1 MLGMSIR
8 FQCGACSQ
16 PIEVDDEWALR
27 AVACP
32 YCRKTI
38 TAPSESTLGDLSR
51 IPMATPLMAVGSAV
65 ALPAPAPSS
74 YAPPDSNANP
84 LAVAAF
90 ILAAAMVILLLSGAM
105 IAAPHALEL
114 EQLQKELQPQPGVES
129 GSQVRAVMEYLN
141 THGGNFPV
149 WLVAVGV
156 LQILAM
162 AACAAAIVCGL
173 LALRR
178 TTRRALAVIALVSCG
193 CVVLLF
199 CLNFAAEFAGIGL
212 RR

>member
-1 MLGMSIR
+1 MRSMAIR

-16 PIEVDDEWALR
+16 PIEVDDEWALK

-51 IPMATPLMAVGSAV
+51 IPMATPLMDVGSAV
-65 ALPAPAPSS
+65 VLPASAPISH
-74 YAPPDSNANP
+74 APPNSRANP

-90 ILAAAMVILLLSGAM
+90 ILAAVMVILLLSVAV
-105 IAAPHALEL
+105 IASSHALEL
-114 EQLQKELQPQPGVES
+114 EQIQKELQPKPGADS
-129 GSQVRAVMEYLN
+129 GAQFRAAMEYVN
-141 THGGNFPV
+141 THGGQIPG
-149 WLVAVGV
+149 WLVALGL
-156 LQILAM
+156 LQISAM
-162 AACAAAIVCGL
+162 ASCAAAIVCGL

-178 TTRRALAVIALVSCG
+178 IARRALAVIALISCG
-193 CVVLLF
+193 SVVLLF
-199 CLNFAAEFAGIGL
+199 CLGMGL

>member
-1 MLGMSIR
+1 MAIR

-38 TAPSESTLGDLSR
+38 TAPSESTMDDLSR
-51 IPMATPLMAVGSAV
+51 IPMASPLMAVGGAV
-65 ALPAPAPSS
+65 ALPTPAPSS
-74 YAPPDSNANP
+74 YAPPDASANP
-84 LAVAAF
+84 PAVAAF
-90 ILAAAMVILLLSGAM
+90 ILAAAMVIFLLSGAM
-105 IAAPHALEL
+105 IVASHTLEL
-114 EQLQKELQPQPGVES
+114 EQLQKELQPQPGAAA
-129 GSQVRAVMEYLN
+129 GSQVQSMMRYFE
-141 THGGNFPV
+141 THGGRIPG
-149 WLVAVGV
+149 WLMAVGV
-156 LQILAM
+156 LQISAM

-173 LALRR
+173 LAVRR

-199 CLNFAAEFAGIGL
+199 CLNFAAAFAGVGL

>member
-1 MLGMSIR
+1 MAIR

-16 PIEVDDEWALR
+16 PIEVDDEWAMR

-51 IPMATPLMAVGSAV
+51 IPMASPLLAVGNAV
-65 ALPAPAPSS
+65 ALPASAPSS
-74 YAPPDSNANP
+74 YAPPDSDANP

-105 IAAPHALEL
+105 IVASHALDL
-114 EQLQKELQPQPGVES
+114 EQLQKDLQPQPGAAS
-129 GSQVRAVMEYLN
+129 GSQVRAVMEYID
-141 THGGNFPV
+141 THGGQFPG

-156 LQILAM
+156 LQISAM

-178 TTRRALAVIALVSCG
+178 TARRALAVIALVSCG

-199 CLNFAAEFAGIGL
+199 CVNFATAFVGIGL

>member
-1 MLGMSIR
+1 MRGMAIR

-16 PIEVDDEWALR
+16 PIEVDDEWAHK

-51 IPMATPLMAVGSAV
+51 IPMASPLMAVGSAV
-65 ALPAPAPSS
+65 ALPTTAPSS

-105 IAAPHALEL
+105 IAASHALDL
-114 EQLQKELQPQPGVES
+114 EQLQKELRTQPGAGS
-129 GSQVRAVMEYLN
+129 SSQVRAIMEYVN
-141 THGGNFPV
+141 AHGGQFPG
-149 WLVAVGV
+149 WLVAMGL
-156 LQILAM
+156 LQISSM
-162 AACAAAIVCGL
+162 AACASAMVCGL

-178 TTRRALAVIALVSCG
+178 TARRPLAVIALVSCG

-199 CLNFAAEFAGIGL
+199 CLTLLLPLAAVGL

>member
-1 MLGMSIR
+1 
-8 FQCGACSQ
+8 
-16 PIEVDDEWALR
+16 VDDEWAQR

-51 IPMATPLMAVGSAV
+51 IPMASPLLAVGNAV
-65 ALPAPAPSS
+65 ALPAPAS
-74 YAPPDSNANP
+74 YAPPNPNANP

-90 ILAAAMVILLLSGAM
+90 ILAAAMVILLLSRAM
-105 IAAPHALEL
+105 ILASHALDL
-114 EQLQKELQPQPGVES
+114 EQLQKDLQPKPGAAS
-129 GSQVRAVMEYLN
+129 GSQLQAVMEYVN
-141 THGGNFPV
+141 AHGGQFPG

-156 LQILAM
+156 LQISAM

-178 TTRRALAVIALVSCG
+178 TARRALAVIALVSCG

-199 CLNFAAEFAGIGL
+199 CLNFATALAGMGL

>member
-1 MLGMSIR
+1 MAIR

-16 PIEVDDEWALR
+16 PIEVDDEWAQR

-51 IPMATPLMAVGSAV
+51 IPMATPLMDVGSAV
-65 ALPAPAPSS
+65 ALPMSATNA
-74 YAPPDSNANP
+74 YAKPNANANP
-84 LAVAAF
+84 MAVAAF
-90 ILAAAMVILLLSGAM
+90 ILAAAMIILLLSGAM
-105 IAAPHALEL
+105 IVTSHALEL
-114 EQLQKELQPQPGVES
+114 EQLQKELQPMPGVDS
-129 GSQVRAVMEYLN
+129 GSQLRAVMEYIDA
-141 THGGNFPV
+141 HGGQFPG

-156 LQILAM
+156 LQISSM

-178 TTRRALAVIALVSCG
+178 TARRALAVIALVSSG

-199 CLNFAAEFAGIGL
+199 CLNFAAAFAGTGL
-212 RR
+212 HR

>member
-1 MLGMSIR
+1 MLWMAIR

-16 PIEVDDEWALR
+16 PIEVDDEWALK

-38 TAPSESTLGDLSR
+38 TAPSESMLGDLSR
-51 IPMATPLMAVGSAV
+51 IPMATPLMDAGSAV
-65 ALPAPAPSS
+65 ALPPSATNT
-74 YAPPDSNANP
+74 YAQPNANANP
-84 LAVAAF
+84 MAVAAF
-90 ILAAAMVILLLSGAM
+90 ILAAVMVIMLLSGAV
-105 IAAPHALEL
+105 IASSHALDL
-114 EQLQKELQPQPGVES
+114 EQLQKEIQPKQGADS
-129 GSQVRAVMEYLN
+129 GSQFRAVMEYMDA
-141 THGGNFPV
+141 HGGQFPG

-156 LQILAM
+156 LQISAM

-178 TTRRALAVIALVSCG
+178 RARRPLAVIALVSSG

-199 CLNFAAEFAGIGL
+199 CLSFAAAFAGVGL
-212 RR
+212 HR

>member
-1 MLGMSIR
+1 MRGMAIR

-51 IPMATPLMAVGSAV
+51 IPMATPLMDAGGAL
-65 ALPAPAPSS
+65 ALPASAPIS
-74 YAPPDSNANP
+74 YAPPNSRANP
-84 LAVAAF
+84 LAVVAF
-90 ILAAAMVILLLSGAM
+90 ILAAVMIILLLSIAM
-105 IAAPHALEL
+105 IASSHALEL
-114 EQLQKELQPQPGVES
+114 EQLQKELQPKPGADS
-129 GSQVRAVMEYLN
+129 GAQFRAVMEYMN
-141 THGGNFPV
+141 AHGGQIPG
-149 WLVAVGV
+149 WLVALGV
-156 LQILAM
+156 LQISAM
-162 AACAAAIVCGL
+162 SACAAAIVCGL

-178 TTRRALAVIALVSCG
+178 TARRALAVIALVSCV

-199 CLNFAAEFAGIGL
+199 CLNF
-212 RR
+212 

>member
-1 MLGMSIR
+1 MRKVAIR

-16 PIEVDDEWALR
+16 PIEVDDEWAQK

-51 IPMATPLMAVGSAV
+51 IPMASPLLVTGNAV
-65 ALPAPAPSS
+65 ALPTPAPSS
-74 YAPPDSNANP
+74 YALPNSKANP

-105 IAAPHALEL
+105 IVASHALEL
-114 EQLQKELQPQPGVES
+114 EQLQKDLQPQPGADS
-129 GSQVRAVMEYLN
+129 GSQFRAIMEYFDA
-141 THGGNFPV
+141 HGGQFPG

-156 LQILAM
+156 LQISAM

-178 TTRRALAVIALVSCG
+178 TPRRALAVVALVSCG

-199 CLNFAAEFAGIGL
+199 CLNFAPALAGIEL

>member
-1 MLGMSIR
+1 MPKMAIR

-16 PIEVDDEWALR
+16 PIEVDDEWAQK

-51 IPMATPLMAVGSAV
+51 IPMASPLVAVGNAL
-65 ALPAPAPSS
+65 ALPTPAARSN
-74 YAPPDSNANP
+74 AQPDSNANP

-90 ILAAAMVILLLSGAM
+90 ILAAAMVLLLLSGAM
-105 IAAPHALEL
+105 IASSHALDL
-114 EQLQKELQPQPGVES
+114 EQLQKELQPRPGAPS
-129 GSQVRAVMEYLN
+129 ASQIQSLMEYVN
-141 THGGNFPV
+141 AHGGQFPG
-149 WLVAVGV
+149 WLVAAGV
-156 LQILAM
+156 LQISAM

-178 TTRRALAVIALVSCG
+178 TARRALAVIALVSCG

-199 CLNFAAEFAGIGL
+199 CLNFAAVLAGVRL

>member
-1 MLGMSIR
+1 MRIMAIR

-16 PIEVDDEWALR
+16 PIEVDDEWAQR

-51 IPMATPLMAVGSAV
+51 IPMASPLMAVGSAV
-65 ALPAPAPSS
+65 ALPTLATSS

-90 ILAAAMVILLLSGAM
+90 ILATAMVILLLSVAM
-105 IAAPHALEL
+105 IAASHKLDL
-114 EQLQKELQPQPGVES
+114 EQLQKELQPQPGTDA
-129 GSQVRAVMEYLN
+129 GSQVQSMLKYFEA
-141 THGGNFPV
+141 HGGRFPG
-149 WLVAVGV
+149 WLMAVGW
-156 LQILAM
+156 LWIFAM
-162 AACAAAIVCGL
+162 AACPAAIVCGL

-178 TTRRALAVIALVSCG
+178 RARRPLAVIALVSCG
-193 CVVLLF
+193 CVPLWL
-199 CLNFAAEFAGIGL
+199 CLS
-212 RR
+212 

>member
-1 MLGMSIR
+1 MRGMAIR

-16 PIEVDDEWALR
+16 PIEVDDEWAQR

-65 ALPAPAPSS
+65 ARPAPAPSS

-90 ILAAAMVILLLSGAM
+90 ILACAMVLFLLSGAM
-105 IAAPHALEL
+105 VLNSHSLEW
-114 EQLQKELQPQPGVES
+114 EQLQKELQPQPGADA
-129 GSQVRAVMEYLN
+129 GSQFQSMMTYFEA
-141 THGGNFPV
+141 HGGRLPG
-149 WLVAVGV
+149 WLMAVGW
-156 LQILAM
+156 LGIFAM
-162 AACAAAIVCGL
+162 AACPAAIVCGL

-178 TTRRALAVIALVSCG
+178 RARRPLAVIALVSSG
-193 CVVLLF
+193 CVGLFF
-199 CLNFAAEFAGIGL
+199 CLSFAAGFMGVGL
-212 RR
+212 HR

>member
-1 MLGMSIR
+1 MREMAIR

-51 IPMATPLMAVGSAV
+51 IPMASPLLDVGSAV
-65 ALPAPAPSS
+65 ALPTPAASS
-74 YAPPDSNANP
+74 YASPDPNANP

-105 IAAPHALEL
+105 IVASHALDL
-114 EQLQKELQPQPGVES
+114 EQLQKELQPQPGVDS
-129 GSQVRAVMEYLN
+129 GSQFRAIMEYFN
-141 THGGNFPV
+141 AHGGQFPG

-156 LQILAM
+156 LQISAM

-199 CLNFAAEFAGIGL
+199 CLNFAAAFMGVGL

>member
-51 IPMATPLMAVGSAV
+51 IPMASPLMAVGSAV

-156 LQILAM
+156 LQISAM

-178 TTRRALAVIALVSCG
+178 RARRPLAVIALVSSG

-199 CLNFAAEFAGIGL
+199 CLSFAAAFAGVGL
-212 RR
+212 HR